1 MYTYLVYY
9 ENSNI
14 VGLTIYL
21 LHNTVCNSK
30 KLLYIII
37 IQCYLYWIL
46 NDDVLLTYKNS
57 YSKIYTQKK
66 RI

>member
-9 ENSNI
+9 ENRNI

>member
-46 NDDVLLTYKNS
+46 NNDVLNVD
-57 YSKIYTQKK
+57 I
-66 RI
+66 